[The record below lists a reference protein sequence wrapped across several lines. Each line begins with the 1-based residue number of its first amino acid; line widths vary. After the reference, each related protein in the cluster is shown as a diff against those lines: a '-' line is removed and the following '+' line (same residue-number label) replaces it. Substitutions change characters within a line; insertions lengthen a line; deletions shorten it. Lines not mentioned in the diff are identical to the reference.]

1 MTATAGAIREPVTTG
16 RMSPTKLVLSWVGVS
31 LLAFPLAGYLG
42 WGIGGHVDG
51 LGPALLGGAITG
63 AGVGFAQWLFLR
75 RVLGIGLI
83 WIVGTA
89 VALAIGLSVGA
100 AVVGYETSAG
110 QLAVMGLISG
120 ATIGVVQGLM
130 LRERFSLWHV
140 WMIAMAPLFAIA
152 WLTSDAIGV
161 DVSNQFTVF
170 GASGSIVFGVLSGL
184 ILAAGNR
191 SQPPTDAV

>member
-1 MTATAGAIREPVTTG
+1 MTATAEAIREPVTVD
-16 RMSPTKLVLSWVGVS
+16 RMSSTRLGLIWIGVS

-51 LGPALLGGAITG
+51 LGPALVGGAITG
-63 AGVGFAQWLFLR
+63 AGVGLAQWLFLR
-75 RVLGIGLI
+75 RILAIGPN
-83 WIVGTA
+83 WIAGTA
-89 VALAIGLSVGA
+89 VALAIGLTIGA

-110 QLAVMGLISG
+110 ALAVMGLISG
-120 ATIGVVQGLM
+120 ATVGIVQGLL

-152 WLTSDAIGV
+152 WLTSNAIGV

-170 GASGSIVFGVLSGL
+170 GASGCIVFGALSGL
-184 ILAAGNR
+184 ILAVGDR
-191 SQPPTDAV
+191 RHPTDAV